1 MERLMKKIMISA
13 FVFAVFGSSIIFANT
28 TINKEHSGLTK
39 DGANVNCSY
48 CHTTAGIPKQA
59 GNKAQSN
66 TNTFC
71 LGSECHPR

>member
-1 MERLMKKIMISA
+1 MKKILVYTI
-13 FVFAVFGSSIIFANT
+13 VFAISVSTMIFANT
-28 TINKEHSGLTK
+28 TINKAHSGLTK

-59 GNKAQSN
+59 GNKAQTN

-71 LGSECHPR
+71 LGSGCHPR